1 MEQGFAVIIA
11 WPDTLCKQAGAWYD
25 FVIQPIGFGTNGYYK
40 AGHAA
45 IVMVNSKGECSY
57 YDFGRYHSPHGH
69 GRVRSAYTDHDLEI
83 KTKID
88 FDENGRP
95 LLNDLF
101 NELNNNPSCHG
112 DGFLRAGTLAVDFD
126 SCMNYIQNLQQQ
138 DSIPYGPF
146 IKPGTNCSRFV
157 RNIARIGT
165 RSHALKVKLSLAW
178 MLTPSPIWNVKTVG
192 EYIVEKEMV
201 TENANSE
208 YEIA

>member
-1 MEQGFAVIIA
+1 MKQGFAVIIA

-45 IVMVNSKGECSY
+45 IVMVNSEGDCSY

-69 GRVRSAYTDHDLEI
+69 GRVRCVKTDHDLEI
-83 KTKID
+83 KTKIC
-88 FDENGRP
+88 FNENGNPILRG
-95 LLNDLF
+95 LF

-112 DGFLRAGTLAVDFD
+112 EGLLRAGTIAVDFD
-126 SCMNYIQNLQQQ
+126 ACMKYINRLQSR
-138 DSIPYGPF
+138 DYVPYGPF

-157 RNIARIGT
+157 RSVARVGT
-165 RSHALKVKLSLAW
+165 RSRVQKVKLSLAW

-192 EYIVEKEMV
+192 EHIVEKEMV
-201 TENANSE
+201 IENANSE